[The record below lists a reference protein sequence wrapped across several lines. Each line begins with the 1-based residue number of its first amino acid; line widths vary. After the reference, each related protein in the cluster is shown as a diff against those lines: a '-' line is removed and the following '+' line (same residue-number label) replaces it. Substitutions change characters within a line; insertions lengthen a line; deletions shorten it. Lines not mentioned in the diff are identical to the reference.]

1 MIRFK
6 KNTKK
11 LLLLTWDYFKLFHV
25 KQQNFLS
32 MIFNLKKKPILLII
46 INYLIQT
53 LWSLVTLPWL
63 PGGQTETSEGHP
75 QVQQVSCLIAICI
88 GPHLLCRQL
97 QNVLNFLTPSLWELF
112 HLIFL
117 DGNIRC
123 VVFKIQLCLY
133 LAAHNGLS
141 SQFTLAL
148 KRGFENLNISLRM
161 LA

>member
-1 MIRFK
+1 MSFSFRLK
-6 KNTKK
+6 
-11 LLLLTWDYFKLFHV
+11 
-25 KQQNFLS
+25 
-32 MIFNLKKKPILLII
+32 KKKPILLII

-117 DGNIRC
+117 DGNIRS
-123 VVFKIQLCLY
+123 VVFKIQLRLY
-133 LAAHNGLS
+133 VAAHNGLS